1 MTFEDTQKV
10 TVWSREAVLVKLAGS
25 FYAQKGVSFFSIQ
38 RGEAASDR
46 ITKGRKSERE
56 EGGGRSGVIG
66 SRIWEMKKGEM
77 R

>member
-1 MTFEDTQKV
+1 MHK
-10 TVWSREAVLVKLAGS
+10 
-25 FYAQKGVSFFSIQ
+25 KGVSFFSIQ